1 LNGLAKSCHLID
13 TLTVFY
19 LRISIACLV
28 FAGAVVACKAP
39 DPVAGSA
46 PAKSVAPPKPVP
58 KTSHTLVGNW
68 LKEKSK
74 DYIEGVYFYP
84 NGKFARWGRE
94 PEGGW
99 STPGDY
105 SLKGNKIHF
114 KCIAPS
120 LDNFG
125 KDDDAIEGEAELV
138 WITDDKIEF
147 RGHGRKLAL
156 TRLPKEETSAKS

>member
-1 LNGLAKSCHLID
+1 MNKHCLLLALFVLTGALI
-13 TLTVFY
+13 
-19 LRISIACLV
+19 S
-28 FAGAVVACKAP
+28 CKAP
-39 DPVAGSA
+39 EAAKVVE
-46 PAKSVAPPKPVP
+46 PAKSTTSPKPKAAPPR
-58 KTSHTLVGNW
+58 TLVGNW

-74 DYIEGVYFYP
+74 DYIEGVYFYA

-105 SLKGNKIHF
+105 TLKDNKVHF

-125 KDDDAIEGEAELV
+125 EDDDAIEGEAELV
-138 WITDDKIEF
+138 WLSDDKIEF

-156 TRLPKEETSAKS
+156 TRLAEKEGAAKT